1 MNSTVTD
8 IPSTEPEVESETI
21 SAANASTSTSSQPD
35 TMGDTRPQEPEV
47 SPALTEIN
55 YEIPF
60 MLRNDWK
67 LVGKPGDFLIRGP
80 KDPKWKKFANSSQLV
95 DPG

>member
-1 MNSTVTD
+1 MNSTVND
-8 IPSTEPEVESETI
+8 ISSAEPEIESENM
-21 SAANASTSTSSQPD
+21 SAQASTSSQPD
-35 TMGDTRPQEPEV
+35 AVDQTDTTPRVEESEQPV
-47 SPALTEIN
+47 STEIN

-60 MLRNDWK
+60 MLRNNWK

-80 KDPKWKKFANSSQLV
+80 KDPKWKTFSNTSQFV